1 MRKIKRNSAKKTFVV
16 IFEALNEHLTK
27 DVGSIPYVL
36 ARDYGYDSY
45 LVCHDI
51 GQKFSNEYALQ
62 FLKII
67 KLKPI
72 KHLQSDNFR
81 KFYFISY
88 LYFLLRNAKNID
100 IMQFYH
106 NSMVSNA
113 MAFAYKTLNP
123 NGFVYLKLDSNGI
136 ASGKE
141 TKNTYLKIVRSL
153 RKTVKK
159 IFKKSFDLI
168 SVETK
173 KVYDNLKEHSPEWE
187 GKLIHIPNGV
197 DFELLKSLGFEHP
210 QETAKE
216 KVIITVARIGLKY
229 KNNRMMLD
237 ALNGLDLKGWK
248 FVFIGP
254 VEHSF
259 ESEIENFYSL
269 NPQLKESVIFTGAI
283 NDRKVLYSW
292 YKKAKA
298 FCLTSTYEKSSLPC
312 ENFSL
317 AMTDSLY
324 FGCEIISTPIVCF
337 DDLTNQNEF
346 GYSVGNAD
354 GLRDILEKII
364 TGEINLPANMDK
376 IIKYGNS
383 FSWRDI
389 CKKIHTEI
397 NLRI

>member
-1 MRKIKRNSAKKTFVV
+1 MRKIKKNSAKKTFVV

-67 KLKPI
+67 KLKPV
-72 KHLQSDNFR
+72 KYLQSNNFR
-81 KFYFISY
+81 TFYFISY

-106 NSMVSNA
+106 NSMVSKT

-123 NGFVYLKLDSNGI
+123 NGFVYLKLDGNVI

-141 TKNTYLKIVRSL
+141 TKNAYLKIVTSL
-153 RKTVKK
+153 RKAVKK

-173 KVYDNLKEHSPEWE
+173 KAYDNLKAYSPEWE
-187 GKLIHIPNGV
+187 SKFIHIPNGI
-197 DFELLKSLGFEHP
+197 DFELLKSLGFEYP
-210 QETAKE
+210 LETAKE
-216 KVIITVARIGLKY
+216 NLIITVARIGLKV

-237 ALNGLDLKGWK
+237 ALNGLDLKDWK

-283 NDRKVLYSW
+283 NDRKELYSW
-292 YKKAKA
+292 YKKAMA
-298 FCLTSTYEKSSLPC
+298 FCLTSVSESFC
-312 ENFSL
+312 L
-317 AMTDSLY
+317 AMADSLY
-324 FGCEIISTPIVCF
+324 FGCEIISTPIVSF

-346 GYSVGNAD
+346 GYRVGNAD
-354 GLRDILEKII
+354 DLRDILEKIV
-364 TGEINLPANMDK
+364 TGEINLSANTDK
-376 IIKYGNS
+376 IIKYGKS

-397 NLRI
+397 NMRI